1 MGVDYSACAGVGW
14 YITKEEVDKFY
25 DKMIEKKLNSVPYDE
40 KEYNY
45 SSNGKLNFVIDQ
57 LSLKFNIEL
66 GFQDIGNY
74 YDDDDVS
81 YIVSCLP
88 TDKKFKEIVDIY
100 EKEKYNIEKIEEFF
114 ESPIKICYDYLV
126 D

>member
-1 MGVDYSACAGVGW
+1 MGVDYSARAGVGW

-45 SSNGKLNFVIDQ
+45 SSNEKLNFIIDQ

-66 GFQDIGNY
+66 GFQDIGSY
-74 YDDDDVS
+74 YVDDDVS

>member
-45 SSNGKLNFVIDQ
+45 SSNGKLNFIIDQ